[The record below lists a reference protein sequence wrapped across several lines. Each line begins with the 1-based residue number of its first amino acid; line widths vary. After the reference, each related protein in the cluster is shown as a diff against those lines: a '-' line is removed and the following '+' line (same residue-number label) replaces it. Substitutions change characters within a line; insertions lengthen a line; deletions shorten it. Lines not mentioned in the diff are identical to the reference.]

1 MSQETWELINSR
13 EIENIELQLALQCAP
28 LIAGLKVSNLLN
40 IHRRDLFEL
49 KKIMR
54 NSELSWRILV
64 QKDDK
69 LTILLYHKESLESYM
84 YQTKVNSFL
93 RSFGYENLNLS
104 YILDEF
110 TLRYEKYMKEK
121 KGFPHE
127 MGLLLGYPVE
137 DVTGFIEYQGTQSLY
152 TGYWKVYKD
161 KDEKIRLFESFEN
174 AKEGMIQLLSRGLC
188 MVDIINLCH
197 PHRNLHM
204 NSYVKVSCRQ

>member
-1 MSQETWELINSR
+1 MSQETWELVNSR
-13 EIENIELQLALQCAP
+13 KIENIELQLALQCAP

-40 IHRRDLFEL
+40 IHRRELFEL

-54 NSELSWRILV
+54 NSDLSWRILV

-84 YQTKVNSFL
+84 HQPKVKSFL
-93 RSFGYENLNLS
+93 RSVGYEALS
-104 YILDEF
+104 LPYILNEF

-127 MGLLLGYPVE
+127 MGLLLGYPIE
-137 DVTGFIEYQGTQSLY
+137 DVVGFIQHNGEHSLY

-161 KDEKIRLFESFEN
+161 KEEKLRLFESYEN
-174 AKEGMIQLLSRGLC
+174 AKESLIQLLYRGLS
-188 MVDIINLCH
+188 MVEIMDICQS
-197 PHRNLHM
+197 HM
-204 NSYVKVSCRQ
+204 ERRCG